1 MIGHKIRQ
9 IRRQKG
15 ISATNLAK
23 EIGLPL
29 TSLSNIEREVSKNPS
44 FYTICKIAKALEVPI
59 EYFAEQFKE
68 ADNEID

>member
-1 MIGHKIRQ
+1 MIGAKIRQ

-44 FYTICKIAKALEVPI
+44 FYTICKIAKVLEVPI
-59 EYFAEQFKE
+59 DYLAKQYKE
-68 ADNEID
+68 VNDEN

>member
-1 MIGHKIRQ
+1 MIGAKIRQ

-29 TSLSNIEREVSKNPS
+29 TTLSSIEREVIKNPS
-44 FYTICKIAKALEVPI
+44 FYTICKIAKVLEVPI

-68 ADNEID
+68 ADNDY

>member
-1 MIGHKIRQ
+1 MIGAKIRQ

>member
-1 MIGHKIRQ
+1 MIGAKIRQ

-59 EYFAEQFKE
+59 DYLAKQYKE
-68 ADNEID
+68 VKDEN